1 MAGIKDVAAQAGVSI
16 STVSYALSGKRRVS
30 DETKLRVLEAV
41 RLLDYRPKKGAAMLR
56 QGARTRLIA
65 LSSPM
70 HSYTDYSNYATFFF
84 AVVAR
89 ARRYHY
95 NVVLLTDENEEDELL
110 RMSYSGMVDGVLLL
124 DVNTD
129 DERVAHARTSMVPYV
144 SIGCAENHAD
154 VVSVDM
160 DFESMGR
167 MAMDEFYRLGH
178 REVLFIGASE
188 ESYRFGSNFL
198 VRTREA
204 IESRAK
210 VLGVHLDFKYSTGD
224 DARHVEEVIAEA
236 YKATPGITA
245 IMAQTNISH
254 MNNVIVSLS
263 RRGKSIP
270 GDVSLLALSTFGNAS
285 VMERPIDEIP
295 MQPNKTC
302 SRGVDMLMDRLE
314 GRNLSLGSVEL
325 IPSNYL
331 RRGSVGPVSTRG

>member
-1 MAGIKDVAAQAGVSI
+1 MAGIKDVAAEAGVSI
-16 STVSYALSGKRRVS
+16 STVSYVLSGKRRVS
-30 DETKLRVLEAV
+30 DETKLKVLEAV
-41 RLLDYRPKKGAAMLR
+41 RLLDYRPKRGAAMLR
-56 QGARTRLIA
+56 QGARTRLMA

-70 HSYTDYSNYATFFF
+70 HSYTDYSNYAAFFF

-144 SIGCAENHAD
+144 SIGCAKDHAD
-154 VVSVDM
+154 LVSVDT
-160 DFESMGR
+160 DFEAMGR
-167 MAMDEFYRLGH
+167 MAIDEFYRLGH
-178 REVLFIGASE
+178 RNVLMIGASE
-188 ESYRFGSNFL
+188 ESYRQGSNFL
-198 VRTREA
+198 VRTRESV
-204 IESRAK
+204 ETRAK
-210 VLGVHLDFKYSTGD
+210 VLGMHLDFRYSTGD
-224 DARHVEEVIAEA
+224 DAVHVEEVIASA
-236 YKATPGITA
+236 YMQTPGITA

-254 MNNVIVSLS
+254 MNNVIGSLF

-285 VMERPIDEIP
+285 VMEQPIDEIP

-314 GRNLSLGSVEL
+314 GRESNLGAVEL
-325 IPSNYL
+325 IPSSYL
-331 RRGSVGPVSTRG
+331 RRGSVGPVSGRG